1 MLNNF
6 SFKRK
11 IGTLVIVAVVG
22 LCASMVVS
30 FVQLRKSILEGRQSA
45 LVTAVQSARSIAVG
59 YQQMAAR
66 HVLSD
71 AAAQQAAKDALRTV
85 RFGDTGTDYVYVYTK
100 GGKGVMHPI
109 KKEWEGQQLFGKVID
124 PTGLDVVKAIV
135 EASNNS
141 PDGTGFVSMMF
152 PRPGKTQ
159 PVPKLQYVAPVPGWD
174 WVVGSGVYM
183 DEVDLQVR
191 SALLSGMA
199 VAVLLLVVIGSIGWA
214 ISRSVLGQIGGDP
227 VDAARA
233 VNQVASGNL
242 AVEVGDAPTG
252 SLLHSLGLM
261 IASLRQTVTNVRHVT
276 DSISVASGEIA
287 GGNHDLS
294 VRTEQ
299 AASSLQETAASMEQ
313 LTGTVAQTSD
323 SARKARDLAS
333 AASAAAADGGAI
345 VEQVISTMRDISDSS
360 KRIEDI
366 IGVID
371 GIAFQ
376 TNILALNAAVE
387 AARAGEQGRGFAVVA
402 EEVRSLARRSAEAAK
417 EIKSLISNSV
427 DRVESGASLVG
438 RAGASM
444 GEIVARVDRVSVIIS
459 EITEATTEQSSGIGQ
474 INGAVSHLDQMT
486 QQNAALV
493 EQSAAAA
500 ESLKE
505 QAQRLAS
512 VVEVFRLAA

>member
-1 MLNNF
+1 MLNSF

-30 FVQLRKSILEGRQSA
+30 FVQLRKSIVEGRRAA

-59 YQQMAAR
+59 YQQMAAK
-66 HVLSD
+66 HLLGD
-71 AAAQQAAKDALRTV
+71 AAAQQAAKDALRAV
-85 RFGDTGTDYVYVYTK
+85 RFGDTGTDYVYVYSK
-100 GGKGVMHPI
+100 GGMGVMHPI
-109 KKEWEGQQLFGKVID
+109 KTEWEGKPLFGKVID

-135 EASNNS
+135 EASNTG
-141 PDGTGFVSMMF
+141 DGTGFVGMMF
-152 PRPGKTQ
+152 PRPGKTE
-159 PVPKLQYVAPVPGWD
+159 PVPKLQYVASVPGWD

-183 DEVDLQVR
+183 DEVDSQVR
-191 SALLSGMA
+191 SALLSGMVTA
-199 VAVLLLVVIGSIGWA
+199 ALLLAAIGTIGWA

-242 AVEVGDAPTG
+242 AVEVGNAPAG

-261 IASLRQTVTNVRHVT
+261 IASLRQTVTNVRQVT
-276 DSISVASGEIA
+276 DSICVASGEIA

-299 AASSLQETAASMEQ
+299 TASNLQETAASMEQ
-313 LTGTVAQTSD
+313 LTGTVTQTSD

-427 DRVESGASLVG
+427 ERVDSGASLVG

-474 INGAVSHLDQMT
+474 INGAVSQLDQMT

-500 ESLKE
+500 ESLKA
-505 QAQRLAS
+505 QAQRLTS